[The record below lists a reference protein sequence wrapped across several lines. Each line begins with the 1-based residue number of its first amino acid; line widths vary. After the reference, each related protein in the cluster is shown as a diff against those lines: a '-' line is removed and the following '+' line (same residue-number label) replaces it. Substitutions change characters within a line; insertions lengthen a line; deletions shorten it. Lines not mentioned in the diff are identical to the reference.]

1 MKDREKHSITPF
13 EKWVGVNYAIDSY
26 YFDRGITYCHY
37 KIDGSD
43 HQRYS
48 LEELK
53 DKYIEYLESK
63 NKEYYKFSRN

>member
-13 EKWVGVNYAIDSY
+13 EKWVGANYTENIWTVSDIKYISY
-26 YFDRGITYCHY
+26 DEHDY
-37 KIDGSD
+37 KIYTHD
-43 HQRYS
+43 
-48 LEELK
+48 ELK